1 MDPHQTVGPLGIVL
15 PDPDQGIPYI
25 QVQFTMPSTMLMVF
39 EPWSEEEIAE
49 RPELANTGHNLHG
62 FARRWAAWAAGRDPY
77 FESVEP
83 RFGWPQLIPRS
94 AIAHVAG
101 FRIDYHRREDVR
113 AGHRGRLAVAGQ
125 PSVRQLGDGAIEVTI
140 PR

>member
-62 FARRWAAWAAGRDPY
+62 FARRWADWVVSRHP
-77 FESVEP
+77 FLETVEP

-94 AIAHVAG
+94 AIGHVAG
-101 FRIDYHRREDVR
+101 FLVAYHRREDVR
-113 AGHRGRLAVAGQ
+113 ATHRGQLAVPGQ
-125 PSVRQLGDGAIEVTI
+125 PVVRQLGNGAIEIQV